1 MRTAFS
7 VTDEVFRWLGCEF
20 IKGHREAISP
30 DHAQTE
36 LPVPEVRSSKWRR
49 PPSTAPSATCGSGR
63 SRIRGDR
70 VAAALG
76 TAYMDVPCSHCGS
89 EKVTRAGKPSVRRA
103 TRFYRNASRCLRDSP
118 SSIIA
123 TTTLLML

>member
-1 MRTAFS
+1 METP
-7 VTDEVFRWLGCEF
+7 TLD
-20 IKGHREAISP
+20 SP
-30 DHAQTE
+30 AAE
-36 LPVPEVRSSKWRR
+36 SA
-49 PPSTAPSATCGSGR
+49 TAPSPGLTFEPVFTTPGTSPFDEIEPE
-63 SRIRGDR
+63 SDPEDR

-89 EKVTRAGKPSVRRA
+89 KKVIRAGKPSVRRA